1 MVNKKAIP
9 KIIKT
14 VGDFVRD
21 ESGIV
26 SKKNILKTGALL
38 GSAIIAAN
46 IVHGGHDSRHTNS
59 FYVDYDVEESRV
71 TAEHNHGSE
80 TIPSTEH

>member
-1 MVNKKAIP
+1 MLNKKAIP
-9 KIIKT
+9 KIIKK

-46 IVHGGHDSRHTNS
+46 IVHGGHGSRHTNG
-59 FYVDYDVEESRV
+59 FEVDYDASQDRA
-71 TAEHNHGSE
+71 TATHSHGSE
-80 TIPSTEH
+80 TIPSGEH